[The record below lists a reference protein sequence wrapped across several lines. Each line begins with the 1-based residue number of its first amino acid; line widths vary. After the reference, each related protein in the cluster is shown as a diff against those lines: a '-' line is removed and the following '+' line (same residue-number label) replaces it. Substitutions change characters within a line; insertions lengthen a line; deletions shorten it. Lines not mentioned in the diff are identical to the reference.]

1 MQNPPTEAN
10 FCDDNGNPLKA
21 GVVDDC
27 NRYMGYVDKETE

>member
-21 GVVDDC
+21 AVVDDC